1 MSTSASARPAASASV
16 SAASASATARRRATG
31 RRAVVLGTLAAL
43 ALGATACSSSGADP
57 LGGGASSAA
66 ATGGGGATGGSG
78 STVVV
83 GSANFPENVLLG
95 SIYSQALKA
104 KGVKVQEK
112 FNIGSREVLY
122 GQIKDGSLTVLPEYN
137 GSLLAYLGGKAA
149 APTKEEVNATLAKT
163 LPATLAIL
171 DSSPAEDKDTLSV
184 SQETADKYGLKSI
197 ADLAE
202 KAGELTIGGPPEFKS
217 RQEQPFKDVYGLNF
231 KEWKPTGETTA
242 NAVKDGSVQVG
253 NVFSTDPRI
262 TQLKLVPLADPKGVF
277 GAENVTP
284 LVNKA
289 GVDATATAAL
299 NAVSAKLDT
308 AGLLTLMKKVAVD
321 KEDPSAVAKD
331 WLKSNG
337 LA

>member
-1 MSTSASARPAASASV
+1 MQRS
-16 SAASASATARRRATG
+16 

-43 ALGATACSSSGADP
+43 ALGATACGSSGDNP
-57 LGGGASSAA
+57 LGGGPSATTSA
-66 ATGGGGATGGSG
+66 GGSGGSG

-104 KGVKVQEK
+104 KGVKVEEK

-122 GQIKDGSLTVLPEYN
+122 GQLQSGNLTVLPEYN
-137 GSLLAYLGGKAA
+137 GSLLAYLDAKTTAV
-149 APTKEEVNATLAKT
+149 TTQDVNAALTKT
-163 LPATLAIL
+163 LPATLGIL
-171 DSSPAEDKDTLSV
+171 DSSPAEDKDSLSV

-197 ADLAE
+197 ADLAA

-217 RQEQPFKDVYGLNF
+217 RREQQLKDVYGLTF
-231 KEWKPTGETTA
+231 KEWKPTGDATA
-242 NAVKDGSVQVG
+242 NALKDGSVQVG
-253 NVFSTDPRI
+253 NVFTTDPKI
-262 TQLKLVPLADPKGVF
+262 VQYKLVPLADPKDIF
-277 GAENVTP
+277 GAQNVTP

-308 AGLLTLMKKVAVD
+308 AGLTALMKRVSVD
-321 KEDPSAVAKD
+321 KEDPSTVAKD

-337 LA
+337 LG